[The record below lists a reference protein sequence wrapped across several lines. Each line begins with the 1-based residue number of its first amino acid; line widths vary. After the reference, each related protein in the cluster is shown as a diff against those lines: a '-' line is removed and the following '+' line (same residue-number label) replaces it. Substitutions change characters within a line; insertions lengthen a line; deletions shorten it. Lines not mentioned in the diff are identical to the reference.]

1 MTRES
6 WEMLI
11 FGRIL
16 RWIGIVFFFVICAFP
31 LYYMIMLYFKDV
43 HVLLT
48 NPANLLPDLSTVW
61 PPKTYLDVLK
71 PVSQGGQ
78 GFMVFIKNS
87 FLVAVVTTAITMV
100 VCILAAYASTRLK
113 FRGKGAVNW
122 GLILVY
128 MVPAIVLAIP
138 LFVMYSQLGMRT
150 TVPKRLTALIIVYL
164 SSTLPVAIYMLRG
177 YFTTIPVDMEEAAM
191 IDGCSRLQTIWK
203 IVLPLSVPAIAAA
216 GLYVF
221 MIAWNEYLYALL
233 FLLDNPKSWTLSL
246 GVNQLDSQEVP
257 RTMLMAGSVII
268 TLPVVVLFIAFERYL
283 VGGLTAGGV
292 KG

>member
-1 MTRES
+1 MSRES
-6 WEMLI
+6 WEILI

-16 RWIGIVFFFVICAFP
+16 RWIGIAFFFVICAFP
-31 LYYMIMLYFKDV
+31 LYYMVMLSFKDIQ
-43 HVLLT
+43 VLLT
-48 NPANLLPDLSTVW
+48 NPGNLLPAFDNFW
-61 PPKTYLDVLK
+61 PPKTYIDVLK

-78 GFMVFIKNS
+78 GFMVFIRNS
-87 FLVAVVTTAITMV
+87 LLVALVTTAITMV
-100 VCILAAYASTRLK
+100 VSILAAYAATRLK

-138 LFVMYSQLGMRT
+138 MFVIYSQLGMRT
-150 TVPKRLTALIIVYL
+150 TVPKRLIALTIVYL
-164 SSTLPVAIYMLRG
+164 SATLPVAIYMLRG

-191 IDGCSRLQTIWK
+191 IDGSSRLQTIWK

-216 GLYVF
+216 SLYVF
-221 MIAWNEYLYALL
+221 MIGWNEYLYALL
-233 FLLDNPKSWTLSL
+233 FLLDNPNSWTLSL

-268 TLPVVVLFIAFERYL
+268 TLPVVILFIAFERYL

>member
-1 MTRES
+1 MSRE
-6 WEMLI
+6 EFELL
-11 FGRIL
+11 FVGKIL
-16 RWIGIVFFFVICAFP
+16 RWVAIVFFFVICAFP
-31 LYYMIMLYFKDV
+31 LYYMVMLSFKDIQ
-43 HVLLT
+43 VLLT
-48 NPANLLPDLSTVW
+48 NPSNLLPDLHTVW
-61 PPKTYLDVLK
+61 PPKTYIDVLK
-71 PVSQGGQ
+71 PISQGGQ
-78 GFMVFIKNS
+78 GFLVFIKNS
-87 FLVAVVTTAITMV
+87 FLVAVVTTALTMV
-100 VCILAAYASTRLK
+100 VSILAAYAATRLK

-138 LFVMYSQLGMRT
+138 LFVIYSQLGMRT
-150 TVPKRLTALIIVYL
+150 TVPKRLVALTIVYL

-203 IVLPLSVPAIAAA
+203 IVLPLSLPAIAAA

-233 FLLDNPKSWTLSL
+233 FLLDNPNSWTLSL

-268 TLPVVVLFIAFERYL
+268 TLPVVVLFISFERYL

>member
-1 MTRES
+1 MSRES
-6 WEMLI
+6 WETLI

-16 RWIGIVFFFVICAFP
+16 RWVGIVFFFVICAFP
-31 LYYMIMLYFKDV
+31 LYYMIMLSFKDIQ
-43 HVLLT
+43 VLLT
-48 NPANLLPDLSTVW
+48 NPANLLPDLHTIW
-61 PPKTYLDVLK
+61 PPTTYINVLK
-71 PVSQGGQ
+71 PISQGGQ
-78 GFMVFIKNS
+78 GFLVFIKNS
-87 FLVAVVTTAITMV
+87 FLVAVVTTALTMV
-100 VCILAAYASTRLK
+100 VSILAAYAATRLK

-138 LFVMYSQLGMRT
+138 LFVIYSQLGMRT
-150 TVPKRLTALIIVYL
+150 TVPKRLVALTIVYL

-203 IVLPLSVPAIAAA
+203 IVLPLSLPAIAAA

-233 FLLDNPKSWTLSL
+233 FLLDNPNSWTLSL

-268 TLPVVVLFIAFERYL
+268 TLPVVVLFISFERYL

>member
-1 MTRES
+1 MSRES
-6 WEMLI
+6 WEELI

-16 RWIGIVFFFVICAFP
+16 RWIGIVFFFLICAFP
-31 LYYMIMLYFKDV
+31 LYYMIMLSFTDIQ
-43 HVLLT
+43 VLLT
-48 NPANLLPDLSTVW
+48 NPARLLPDLGSIW
-61 PPKTYLDVLK
+61 PPKSYIAVLA
-71 PVSQGGQ
+71 PVDKGGQ
-78 GFMVFIKNS
+78 GFGVFIRNS
-87 FLVAVVTTAITMV
+87 FVVAVVTTAITMV
-100 VCILAAYASTRLK
+100 VCIMAAYAATRLK

-138 LFVMYSQLGMRT
+138 LFVIYSQTGLRT
-150 TVPKRLTALIIVYL
+150 TVPKRLVALTIVYL
-164 SSTLPVAIYMLRG
+164 TATLPVAIYMLRG
-177 YFTTIPVDMEEAAM
+177 YFSTIPVDMEEAAM
-191 IDGCSRLQTIWK
+191 IDGCSRLQTVWK
-203 IVLPLSVPAIAAA
+203 IVIPLSVPAIAAA

-233 FLLDNPKSWTLSL
+233 FLLDNPNSWTLSL